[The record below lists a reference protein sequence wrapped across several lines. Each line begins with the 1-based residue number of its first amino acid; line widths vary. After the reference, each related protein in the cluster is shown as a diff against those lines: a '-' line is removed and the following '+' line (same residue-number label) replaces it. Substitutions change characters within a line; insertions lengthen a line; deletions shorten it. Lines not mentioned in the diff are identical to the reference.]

1 MWYSPAPDSP
11 TFLGTY
17 PTAEGS
23 DYEEQIRGINR
34 IRNIV
39 INATRRIIFY
49 DLPIYDDMRLEMSE
63 YVGLTLAVRDS
74 SVRTLVRQL
83 YDQVAIR
90 ILDDDSELLRM
101 QHNTYYVYP
110 NARYMYTCS
119 ESFILP

>member
-1 MWYSPAPDSP
+1 M
-11 TFLGTY
+11 
-17 PTAEGS
+17 AERS

-63 YVGLTLAVRDS
+63 YVGLTLDIRDS
-74 SVRTLVRQL
+74 SVLTLVRPL

-90 ILDDDSELLRM
+90 ILDDDSE
-101 QHNTYYVYP
+101 
-110 NARYMYTCS
+110 
-119 ESFILP
+119 I